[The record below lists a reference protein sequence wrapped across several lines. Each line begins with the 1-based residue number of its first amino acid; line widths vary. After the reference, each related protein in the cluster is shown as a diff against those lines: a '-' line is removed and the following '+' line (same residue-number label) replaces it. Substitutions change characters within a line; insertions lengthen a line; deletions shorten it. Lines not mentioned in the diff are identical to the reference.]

1 MIICPA
7 QFFTHWLM
15 SLFFHHDD
23 HGCFFTKNIIY
34 IYDISFLR
42 RYTALFSC
50 SPVVD
55 ETGSRIEKES
65 GRKEEGFV

>member
-34 IYDISFLR
+34 IYDMSFFEEI
-42 RYTALFSC
+42 YCTLFMLPS
-50 SPVVD
+50 
-55 ETGSRIEKES
+55 SR
-65 GRKEEGFV
+65 